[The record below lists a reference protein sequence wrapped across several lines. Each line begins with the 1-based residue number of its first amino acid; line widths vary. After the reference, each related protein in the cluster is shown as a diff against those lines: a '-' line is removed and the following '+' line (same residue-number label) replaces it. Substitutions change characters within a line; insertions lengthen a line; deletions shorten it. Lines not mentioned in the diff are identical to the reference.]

1 MTGHDASDNRG
12 RLRAYLRVARP
23 DHWFKNVLVLAGGA
37 VVVWRPDID
46 VGPYLPVAW
55 RLAGAL
61 LVTCLASGA
70 NYIVNEILDG
80 PRDKLHPVKRFR
92 PVPANEV
99 STAWLWVLAGLFALT
114 SAGTAWLLLPRQSFL
129 WVLAFLLVGGGV
141 YNVPPVR
148 AKEIPYADVIVES
161 VNGPIR
167 LAIGW
172 YAVTTACP
180 PPLAFLLSC
189 WTLAAFVMAGKR
201 YAEYRFI
208 GDPNRAAA
216 YRSSFRWYTE
226 RSLMVSMIAYA
237 LLSLLFFALLVLDTG
252 QDRLFWMIP
261 FIALFIIWFI
271 RLSAGQDAVVR
282 EPEHIWERPAFAG
295 YCIGMAILFAVLGLT
310 AG

>member
-1 MTGHDASDNRG
+1 V
-12 RLRAYLRVARP
+12 YLGVSRP
-23 DHWFKNVLVLAGGA
+23 DHWFKNVLVLAGGT
-37 VVVWRPDID
+37 VFLWRPEVDL
-46 VGPYLPVAW
+46 GPLPSVAW
-55 RLAGAL
+55 RLAWAL

-99 STAWLWVLAGLFALT
+99 SIALLWVLAGIFALT
-114 SAGTAWLLLPRQSFL
+114 SAGTAWLLLPRQSFHCAI
-129 WVLAFLLVGGGV
+129 AFLVIGGGV
-141 YNVPPVR
+141 YNVPPIR

-167 LAIGW
+167 IALGW

-180 PPLAFLLSC
+180 PPAALLLSC
-189 WTLAAFVMAGKR
+189 WALAAFVLAGKR
-201 YAEYRFI
+201 LAEYRFI
-208 GDPNRAAA
+208 GDARRAAA

-226 RSLMVSMIAYA
+226 RSLMAGMIVYA
-237 LLSLLFFALLVLDTG
+237 LLSLLFFVLLVLGTG
-252 QDRLFWMIP
+252 LNRLLWLIP
-261 FIALFIIWFI
+261 FILLFFAWFL
-271 RLSAGQDAVVR
+271 RLSVRKDAVVR

-295 YCIGMAILFAVLGLT
+295 YCIGMVILFAWLGIT

>member
-1 MTGHDASDNRG
+1 VSRLK
-12 RLRAYLRVARP
+12 RLRVYLGVARP
-23 DHWFKNVLVLAGGA
+23 DHWFKNVLVLAGGT
-37 VVVWRPDID
+37 VVVWRPDMD
-46 VGPYLPVAW
+46 LGPYLPIAW
-55 RLAGAL
+55 RLGWAL

-114 SAGTAWLLLPRQSFL
+114 SAGTAWLLLPRQSLL
-129 WVLAFLLVGGGV
+129 WVLAFLLIGGGL

-180 PPLAFLLSC
+180 PPPAFLLSC

-237 LLSLLFFALLVLDTG
+237 LLSLLLFALLVLDTG
-252 QDRLFWMIP
+252 LNRLFWMLP
-261 FIALFIIWFI
+261 FIALFIVWFI
-271 RLSAGQDAVVR
+271 RLSARKDAVVR

-295 YCIGMAILFAVLGLT
+295 YCIGMAVLFAVLGLT